1 VTMSGMRILLGLGL
15 GLVCVQ
21 HVLAVAVM
29 SVDLGSQWMKVAVV
43 SPGVPMEIA
52 LNPESKRKTN
62 VAVSMK
68 DGERKFG
75 SDAMIVCVKSPKHC
89 YQHLLDLLG
98 KTMDHP
104 AVMAYQA
111 RFPQY
116 KLEADPERNTVMFR
130 HDEET
135 VYSVEELLGMILAH
149 AKTQAETYTGQA
161 VRDAVITTPVF
172 FNQAERLALIAAA
185 QLGGL
190 NVLQL
195 MNTPMAAALNYGMF
209 RRKEINGTVKHI
221 MLYDMGAA
229 STEATIIGFQIVKT
243 KEKGYSE
250 THPQAQILGV
260 GYDRTLGGAEMTFRM
275 REFLADEFN
284 AMKKTKTD
292 VRSVPRAMGK
302 LLKEAERVKLILSAN
317 NDCYAQIENVMEDID
332 FKVKVSRD
340 KLLELIDDML
350 PRVTLPVEKALS
362 TSAMSMENIDQ
373 VIIIGGGSRIP
384 KVQELLVA
392 YVGKEL
398 GKNLNADEAAALGS
412 VYRTADISTGFKVKK
427 FITKDA
433 VVFPIDVDFTREVEA
448 SDEEAEEK
456 TGVKKVRRTLF
467 SRMNPYPQKK
477 IMTFNK
483 HIKDFTFNVNY
494 ADLDYLGSK
503 EISWL
508 GTHNVTSFEV
518 KGVKEALDTNTG
530 NGIETKGV
538 KAHFALDDSGIL
550 TVTNVESVF
559 EKTISVEE
567 QEKREKEWKD
577 ATDGIDWSKLGD
589 NIKSFFG
596 NSEDGK
602 GGEDKTADGDEKDKS
617 EEKKEEKKEDKKD
630 DKKEKEKK
638 DDKKDAKKD
647 SKKEKEKPKEPK
659 KPKVETVKVD
669 LSSEGSRNDVAPL
682 EGSLLESSKSKLE
695 ALAKA
700 DADRAAIEVALNELQ
715 GYSVDLVDKLEEEEF
730 QSSSTDEE
738 REKLAAECSQVSDW
752 LDEEAGVLT
761 PVTEFQAKLKVLK
774 ELAAPVMARLRE
786 HRDRPE
792 ALEMLKQTLNSSNN
806 FLEKSRDLVIPVKV
820 KEDKEATPEEA
831 SPDSEKEAEK
841 TEDSEKE
848 TKKEKKKTEKP
859 DEGLFTA
866 KELQSLEK
874 KIADVE
880 KWRDEK
886 LEEQEKQPLS
896 EMPKLTVSLI
906 KSKIQDLDSEV
917 QLLIGKARMIK
928 AERDRAKRKAE
939 EDKKK
944 EEEKAKKEKKDKK
957 KKKKEKENAESE
969 KEDEAKTDTEE
980 PPVNEGDSTNPEDS
994 TEKKPEPTA
1003 NTEENASEE
1012 SKEDAAPSDEESD
1025 HTEL

>member
-1 VTMSGMRILLGLGL
+1 
-15 GLVCVQ
+15 
-21 HVLAVAVM
+21 
-29 SVDLGSQWMKVAVV
+29 
-43 SPGVPMEIA
+43 
-52 LNPESKRKTN
+52 
-62 VAVSMK
+62 
-68 DGERKFG
+68 
-75 SDAMIVCVKSPKHC
+75 
-89 YQHLLDLLG
+89 
-98 KTMDHP
+98 
-104 AVMAYQA
+104 
-111 RFPQY
+111 
-116 KLEADPERNTVMFR
+116 
-130 HDEET
+130 
-135 VYSVEELLGMILAH
+135 
-149 AKTQAETYTGQA
+149 
-161 VRDAVITTPVF
+161 
-172 FNQAERLALIAAA
+172 
-185 QLGGL
+185 
-190 NVLQL
+190 
-195 MNTPMAAALNYGMF
+195 
-209 RRKEINGTVKHI
+209 
-221 MLYDMGAA
+221 MGAA

-332 FKVKVSRD
+332 FKMKVSRD
-340 KLLELIDDML
+340 KLLELIEDML
-350 PRVTLPVEKALS
+350 PRVTQPVEKALS

-384 KVQELLVA
+384 KVQELLTA

-433 VVFPIDVDFTREVEA
+433 VMFPIDVDFTRAVEA
-448 SDEEAEEK
+448 SDEEAEEGGEA
-456 TGVKKVRRTLF
+456 GVKKVRRTLF

-494 ADLDYLGSK
+494 ADLDYLGGQ

-508 GTHNVTSFEV
+508 GTQNVTSFEV

-530 NGIETKGV
+530 DGIETKGV

-550 TVTNVESVF
+550 TVSNVESVF
-559 EKTISVEE
+559 EKTVSVEE
-567 QEKREKEWKD
+567 QEKREKEWKE

-602 GGEDKTADGDEKDKS
+602 GGEEKTADGDEKDKS

-647 SKKEKEKPKEPK
+647 SKKEPK

-715 GYSVDLVDKLEEEEF
+715 GYSVDLVDKLEEEVF

-752 LDEEAGVLT
+752 LDEEAGMLT

-792 ALEMLKQTLNSSNN
+792 ALDMLKQTLNSSNN

-848 TKKEKKKTEKP
+848 TKKEKKTEKP
-859 DEGLFTA
+859 
-866 KELQSLEK
+866 
-874 KIADVE
+874 
-880 KWRDEK
+880 
-886 LEEQEKQPLS
+886 
-896 EMPKLTVSLI
+896 
-906 KSKIQDLDSEV
+906 
-917 QLLIGKARMIK
+917 
-928 AERDRAKRKAE
+928 
-939 EDKKK
+939 
-944 EEEKAKKEKKDKK
+944 
-957 KKKKEKENAESE
+957 
-969 KEDEAKTDTEE
+969 
-980 PPVNEGDSTNPEDS
+980 
-994 TEKKPEPTA
+994 
-1003 NTEENASEE
+1003 
-1012 SKEDAAPSDEESD
+1012 
-1025 HTEL
+1025 

>member
-1 VTMSGMRILLGLGL
+1 MSGLRLVLGLGVA
-15 GLVCVQ
+15 LVCVQ
-21 HVLAVAVM
+21 HVMAVAVM

-52 LNPESKRKTN
+52 LNPESKRKTS
-62 VAVSMK
+62 VAVSIK

-75 SDAMIVCVKSPKHC
+75 SDAMVVCVKSPKHC
-89 YQHLLDLLG
+89 YQFMLDLLG
-98 KTMDHP
+98 KKMDHP
-104 AVMAYQA
+104 AVAAHQA

-116 KLEADPERNTVMFR
+116 KLEADPERGTVMFR

-149 AKTQAETYTGQA
+149 AKSQAETYTGQA

-172 FNQAERLALIAAA
+172 FNQAERHALIAAA

-229 STEATIIGFQIVKT
+229 STTAAIVGFQIVKT

-260 GYDRTLGGAEMTFRM
+260 GYDRTLGGTEMTFRM

-317 NDCYAQIENVMEDID
+317 NDCFAQVENVMEDID
-332 FKVKVSRD
+332 FKVKVPRD

-350 PRVTLPVEKALS
+350 PRVTGPVERALA

-384 KVQELLVA
+384 KVQELLTA

-448 SDEEAEEK
+448 VDDDGEEK
-456 TGVKKVRRTLF
+456 SEAGVKKVRRTLF

-494 ADLDYLGSK
+494 ADLDYLGAK
-503 EISWL
+503 EISWM
-508 GTHNVTSFEV
+508 GTQNVTSFVV
-518 KGVKEALDTNTG
+518 KGVKEALESNTG
-530 NGIETKGV
+530 DNIETKGV

-596 NSEDGK
+596 TNEEGK
-602 GGEDKTADGDEKDKS
+602 EGSDEKTAEGDEKDKT
-617 EEKKEEKKEDKKD
+617 EEKKGDSKEEKKEDKKEK
-630 DKKEKEKK
+630 DKKE
-638 DDKKDAKKD
+638 DNKD
-647 SKKEKEKPKEPK
+647 SKKGKEKPKEPK

-669 LSSEGSRNDVAPL
+669 LSSEGSRNDVNLL
-682 EGSLLESSKSKLE
+682 EGSLLESSKSKLA

-700 DADRAAIEVALNELQ
+700 DADREAVEAALNELQ

-738 REKLAAECSQVSDW
+738 REKLATECSQVSDW
-752 LDEEAGVLT
+752 LDEEAGVFT
-761 PVTEFQAKLKVLK
+761 PVEEFQAKLKVLK

-786 HRDRPE
+786 HRERPE
-792 ALEMLKQTLNSSNN
+792 ALEMLRQSLNNSKV
-806 FLEKSRDLVIPVKV
+806 FLEKSRDLVIPAKV
-820 KEDKEATPEEA
+820 KEEPAKEA

-841 TEDSEKE
+841 PEETESKDTS
-848 TKKEKKKTEKP
+848 KEKKTSEKP

-866 KELQSLEK
+866 KELESLEK
-874 KIADVE
+874 KITDVE

-886 LEEQEKQPLS
+886 LDAQEQQPLS
-896 EMPKLTVSLI
+896 EMPKLTVSVI

-917 QLLIGKARMIK
+917 QLLIGKARMIR
-928 AERDRAKRKAE
+928 AERERAKRKAE
-939 EDKKK
+939 EEKKK
-944 EEEKAKKEKKDKK
+944 EEEKAKKEKKEKK
-957 KKKKEKENAESE
+957 KKKKEKENDESE
-969 KEDEAKTDTEE
+969 KEEEAKSDTTE
-980 PPVNEGDSTNPEDS
+980 PPDSVNDGDSTKPEDS
-994 TEKKPEPTA
+994 TEEKPEPTV
-1003 NTEENASEE
+1003 NSEEKTSDE
-1012 SKEDAAPSDEESD
+1012 SKEEAPSDEESE